1 VELGNLRRRSRFFL
15 PIRLR
20 RLWQGGRYSLNADS
34 CAIVAQH
41 PALGLF
47 ELVQLLADSP
57 KMDATYASGLSRF
70 AGSLLALA
78 GACCSAVADDA
89 VVVVDDAPSMLVVT
103 ATDAGAALQQPPAV
117 AAAEIIV
124 HDDAVVPATTSG
136 NEKRST
142 QGDLSVVAN
151 TQLKKTLTSVVFDPE
166 VVPAANS
173 KNGRRGQQR
182 GSAWS
187 DMFSG
192 GPLRPNVATGI
203 QSRHNSRLQ
212 DQAIPSQ
219 LSAGPRVQ
227 PKVKSAESRLAPP
240 ARKPANTASSAA
252 RRALSPP
259 SINRQ
264 QASSSKPNDPGS
276 QLLVQAYELSLRASR
291 EEEFSQIVRCC
302 AEAMRYGLEGENR
315 QFALELSAWALNRRG
330 QLRSDE
336 NQHDLALA
344 DFRAALDFD
353 QNCWR
358 ALHNR
363 GVTYAQNGQFAE
375 AFDDFCKAIELNPKF
390 AKAYSNRATLYV
402 QAGDMEKALADYDA
416 ALKIDPALAAALVGR
431 GRLYHL
437 SGRLQDALASFN
449 AAIEKDPEGAEIICS
464 RGDLL
469 VDLGRYNDALQDY
482 ARAIDLNPKFEHAY
496 RNGAWLLATCPDD
509 AVRDSEGALKGAQA
523 ALDCGYGERHA
534 ALDTLAAALANAGR
548 YEEAVGTLQQAIEIA
563 PEEARADYQ
572 ARQQLYESRQPF
584 RTRPIG
590 QDVQTAVFV
599 GDQD

>member
-1 VELGNLRRRSRFFL
+1 
-15 PIRLR
+15 
-20 RLWQGGRYSLNADS
+20 
-34 CAIVAQH
+34 
-41 PALGLF
+41 
-47 ELVQLLADSP
+47 
-57 KMDATYASGLSRF
+57 MDATYASGLSRF

-78 GACCSAVADDA
+78 GACCSVVADDA

-103 ATDAGAALQQPPAV
+103 ATDAGAELQQPPAV
-117 AAAEIIV
+117 TASEIIV
-124 HDDAVVPATTSG
+124 HDDAVVPATASD
-136 NEKRST
+136 NENQSA

-151 TQLKKTLTSVVFDPE
+151 SQRKKTLSSVVFDPK
-166 VVPAANS
+166 VVPAAGS
-173 KNGRRGQQR
+173 KKGRPQR

-203 QSRHNSRLQ
+203 QSRQNRPVQ
-212 DQAIPSQ
+212 EQAGASQ
-219 LSAGPRVQ
+219 LSAAPHVQ
-227 PKVKSAESRLAPP
+227 PKVKSAQSRLAPT
-240 ARKPANTASSAA
+240 ARNPSRLANAA
-252 RRALSPP
+252 ERRAPSPP
-259 SINRQ
+259 STNRQ
-264 QASSSKPNDPGS
+264 PSSSARSNEPGG
-276 QLLVQAYELSLRASR
+276 QLLVKAYELSLRASR
-291 EEEFSQIVRCC
+291 EEEFSQIVRWC

-315 QFALELSAWALNRRG
+315 QFALQLSAWALNRRG

-375 AFDDFCKAIELNPKF
+375 AFDDFCKVVELNPQF
-390 AKAYSNRATLYV
+390 SKAFSNRATLYV

-416 ALKIDPALAAALVGR
+416 ALTIDPALTAALVGR
-431 GRLYHL
+431 GRLCHL

-449 AAIEKDPEGAEIICS
+449 AAIEQDPENAEVVCS

-548 YEEAVGTLQQAIEIA
+548 FEEAVGTVQQAIEIA
-563 PEEARADYQ
+563 PEEARPDYQ

-584 RTRPIG
+584 RTQPIG